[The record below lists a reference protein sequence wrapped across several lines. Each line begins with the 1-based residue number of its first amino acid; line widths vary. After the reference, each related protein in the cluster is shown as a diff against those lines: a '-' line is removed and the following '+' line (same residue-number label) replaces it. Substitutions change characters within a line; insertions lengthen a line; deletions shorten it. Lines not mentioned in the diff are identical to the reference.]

1 MFIADHSQT
10 QPPAPLAISAEH
22 MQARMSAG
30 DGAGQGS
37 FFDPASASP
46 LTYTQEKRPPYS
58 PNGSQP
64 FNIIETHDPETGE
77 IVEFEVSGQQGI
89 IPARYTITDHQNAR
103 NDRYAM
109 RWALDSL
116 LPGSRQSKC
125 HRFRIPKRDVELK
138 LSIEHQK
145 GFFAGCEVCGSV
157 WGCPLCAPK
166 ITERR
171 RVEVSEAIERAKEMG
186 FRVMLATFTVPHGL
200 GDDVKVIR
208 KKLQNAWS
216 KMTELRAW
224 KNMKSMVGLRE
235 SLRVLEVTYG
245 ANGWHP
251 HFHALLILEQNDF
264 PSSMIKDLWFPHW
277 LHVCR
282 KAGLGDPSPAAFDV
296 DDGAR
301 AAQYV
306 TKWGMDSEL
315 TKGHLKH
322 GKKSVNPWDLLR
334 VFTFG
339 VDDRRISP
347 ELREVLRGLGIDKKR
362 SAALWLDFFHGFKGA
377 HQLHPSKGFRTL
389 LGLGNAKSDQE
400 LAEEEIDPQAALLA
414 CLNLHWPDIQ
424 ITRSNARL
432 LNQAE
437 DSPDLIPDLLALIR
451 EEAKKKRIERG
462 RHNWKKQKKA
472 LAYNEQKCSAAEA
485 RERADGVPGGS
496 EAKRRRP
503 PG

>member
-1 MFIADHSQT
+1 M
-10 QPPAPLAISAEH
+10 QPGA
-22 MQARMSAG
+22 SAG
-30 DGAGQGS
+30 SRAGADG
-37 FFDPASASP
+37 SP

-58 PNGSQP
+58 PNGSRP
-64 FNIIETHDPETGE
+64 FTLIEIHHPETGE
-77 IVEFEVSGQQGI
+77 VVEFEWTGQQGI
-89 IPARYTITDHQNAR
+89 IPPRYTITDHQNAR
-103 NDRYAM
+103 LDRYAM
-109 RWALDSL
+109 RWALDKL
-116 LPGSRQSKC
+116 LPNSRQSKC
-125 HRFRIPKRDVELK
+125 HRFRIPGKDVELK
-138 LSIEHQK
+138 LSLEHQK

-171 RVEVSEAIERAKEMG
+171 RVEVSQAIERAKEMG

-200 GDDVKVIR
+200 GDDVQAIR

-235 SLRVLEVTYG
+235 FLRVLEVTYG

-264 PSSMIKDLWFPHW
+264 TSSMIKDLWFPHW

-315 TKGHLKH
+315 TKGHLKR
-322 GKKSVNPWDLLR
+322 GKKSVIPWDLLR
-334 VFTFG
+334 IYTFG
-339 VDDRRISP
+339 LDDRRISP
-347 ELREVLRGLGIDKKR
+347 ELQEVAAGLGIDKKR
-362 SAALWLDFFHGFKGA
+362 AAALWLAFFYGFKGA

-389 LGLGNAKSDQE
+389 LVLGKSKSDQE
-400 LAEEEIDPQAALLA
+400 LAEEQIDPEAALLA
-414 CLNLHWPDIQ
+414 TLNAYWPDIVT
-424 ITRSNARL
+424 TRSNARL
-432 LNQAE
+432 LNMAE
-437 DSPDLIPDLLALIR
+437 DSPSQIPELLEVIS
-451 EEAKKKRIERG
+451 EEAAEKRRQKAQRIGKKQRKKMKKNEVRHGKKKKTKTEKTNVRMQLPG
-462 RHNWKKQKKA
+462 
-472 LAYNEQKCSAAEA
+472 LPGLT
-485 RERADGVPGGS
+485 DG
-496 EAKRRRP
+496 
-503 PG
+503 